1 VKSFLSLI
9 ALIPLFAGCDSENP
23 GSGVAPDEPGV
34 FILNEGLWGQNNS
47 SLQFFSGKTGQI
59 SGDTETGVLGRL
71 LGDTGNSMAQEGGLG
86 RISVTS
92 SNKLVWFSLKDG
104 SFVSELAFG
113 TDASPRESVILPD
126 GRLMISS
133 YYSHRILVVD
143 RATGKQTGSVSV
155 ESYPEALAFDGTCL
169 WVSCNGLGA
178 GKTVEKIPVSDFS
191 GKISIRVPTNPDRI
205 SVTGDGVLVYCQGNL
220 WQKDPGGKLVKIR
233 SSDSRVTDSLSFS
246 SLIRSVTAIPDG
258 MVVTT
263 DAAVLKISGSLAVS
277 DTLLDRSKTSFK
289 GKIICE
295 TAYVPETET
304 FWITTTDAY
313 TVRGWLEGFRN
324 GLRAAGPVQT
334 GLNPGSLLVKP

>member
-1 VKSFLSLI
+1 MKSVLSLI
-9 ALIPLFAGCDSENP
+9 ILIPFFAGCDSGNP
-23 GSGVAPDEPGV
+23 GSGSAPDEPGV

-71 LGDTGNSMAQEGGLG
+71 LGDTGNSMLQEGALG

-113 TDASPRESVILPD
+113 TDSSPRESVRLPD

-133 YYSHRILVVD
+133 YYTHRILIAD
-143 RATGKQTGSVSV
+143 PATGKQTGSVPV
-155 ESYPEALAFDGTCL
+155 NPYPEALAFDGTCL

-178 GKTVEKIPVSDFS
+178 GNTVEKIPVSDFS
-191 GKISIRVPTNPDRI
+191 GKVSIRVPTNPDRI
-205 SVTGDGVLVYCQGNL
+205 SVVDDGVLVYCQGNL

-246 SLIRSVTAIPDG
+246 SPVRSVTAVPDG

-263 DAAVLKISGSLAVS
+263 DAAVLKISGSLVIS
-277 DTLLDRSKTSFK
+277 DTLFDRSKSPFK

-295 TAYVPETET
+295 TVFVPETET
-304 FWITTTDAY
+304 LWVTTTDAY

-324 GLRAAGPVQT
+324 GLRIAGPVQT